1 MSLPPSHCLV
11 SLSHSSRSGQQPL
24 QLLLRVR
31 SKSQGELA
39 SRLDDGPAHPRAVF
53 RQPGDQLLCGKALR
67 FRPALGS
74 DELLRAA
81 SLLRQS
87 AQLGGGER
95 LLDQIAFLDGQLLS
109 REKLPRLHAA
119 GSAGFAI
126 ETDHGREC
134 TSVRWGLA
142 VRLLVRV
149 SCCSPLTDAS
159 GHGEGTG

>member
-1 MSLPPSHCLV
+1 MSLPPSHCLNV
-11 SLSHSSRSGQQPL
+11 SHSSRSGQQPL

-39 SRLDDGPAHPRAVF
+39 SRLDDGAAHPRAVF

-74 DELLRAA
+74 DELFRAA
-81 SLLRQS
+81 SLLRQRT
-87 AQLGGGER
+87 QLGGGEG
-95 LLDQIAFLDGQLLS
+95 LLDQIAFLDGQRLS

-126 ETDHGREC
+126 EADRGHQWAAKGQT
-134 TSVRWGLA
+134 L
-142 VRLLVRV
+142 RV
-149 SCCSPLTDAS
+149 FATAWATPRGAT
-159 GHGEGTG
+159 

>member
-31 SKSQGELA
+31 SKSQCELA
-39 SRLDDGPAHPRAVF
+39 ARLDDGAPHPPAVF

-74 DELLRAA
+74 DELLLAA
-81 SLLRQS
+81 SLLRQR

-95 LLDQIAFLDGQLLS
+95 LIAQIAFLDGQRPS
-109 REKLPRLHAA
+109 SATLPRLHAA
-119 GSAGFAI
+119 LSAPLLI
-126 ETDHGREC
+126 E
-134 TSVRWGLA
+134 
-142 VRLLVRV
+142 
-149 SCCSPLTDAS
+149 
-159 GHGEGTG
+159 

>member
-11 SLSHSSRSGQQPL
+11 SFSRSGQEPL

-31 SKSQGELA
+31 SKSQCELA
-39 SRLDDGPAHPRAVF
+39 ARLDDGAAHPRAVF

-81 SLLRQS
+81 SLLRQR

-95 LLDQIAFLDGQLLS
+95 LLDQIAFLDGQQPLS
-109 REKLPRLHAA
+109 AA
-119 GSAGFAI
+119 ELRA
-126 ETDHGREC
+126 
-134 TSVRWGLA
+134 LA
-142 VRLLVRV
+142 KKEI
-149 SCCSPLTDAS
+149 
-159 GHGEGTG
+159 G